1 MKSATSPF
9 VIAAMAAAFT
19 LAVFV
24 QSASAQQSTTVT
36 EKTVV
41 EKKVITGAA
50 QPKESVTTELEFQPA
65 ATANDINVQML
76 RDFGNVKQSDP
87 KVATDIARNPE
98 VVGNAGYVAKHP
110 ALQAFLEKYPDAR
123 QEIVSSPGNFVTPV
137 AGSKWNSH
145 EAAGIPRD

>member
-1 MKSATSPF
+1 MKPATSPL
-9 VIAAMAAAFT
+9 VTAAIAAAFT
-19 LAVFV
+19 LAVFAT
-24 QSASAQQSTTVT
+24 SSGAQQSTTVT

-76 RDFGNVKQSDP
+76 RDFGNVKQSDS

-98 VVGNAGYVAKHP
+98 VVKDASYVATHP
-110 ALQAFLEKYPDAR
+110 ALQAFLEKYPNAR
-123 QEIVSSPGNFVTPV
+123 DEIAENPGNFVTPV
-137 AGSKWNSH
+137 AGSKWASH
-145 EAAGIPRD
+145 EAAGLPRD